1 VIQWPGG
8 QRPRTSAFTLIELLV
23 VIAIIAVL
31 IGLLLPAVQKVRE
44 AAARMSCSNNLKQ
57 IALAAHNY
65 DSTNGN
71 LPGLDTQAFGPLTYL
86 LSYIEQDNQYKLVSF
101 KPAPEGATT
110 NGPNQ
115 YFIWFRDI
123 NNRPATGSPTILRPR
138 PDGLSTIYGAEGQI
152 KTFICPSAPPFDL
165 SATAIQCV
173 IPPGT
178 LGVDSN
184 SAWSTGY
191 WYSTKPGNS
200 VLGRTHY
207 LASGGDVRPRP
218 DRNST
223 TTPPATVD
231 AHGYFYYKSKTKV
244 GAVPDGTSNTIM
256 FVETPGG
263 NHFVNGDADFG
274 TVHWTN
280 IAWAYGLWWSNN
292 GICPNAN
299 NGNCNNPN
307 TGSTGTSPFSAGS
320 MHAGGMTNI
329 AMGDGSVRALNARNV
344 DALSLAYL
352 AGIRDGEIQ
361 NPDF

>member
-1 VIQWPGG
+1 
-8 QRPRTSAFTLIELLV
+8 LLV

-57 IALAAHNY
+57 IALSAHNY
-65 DSTNGN
+65 DTAYGN
-71 LPGLDTQAFGPLTYL
+71 LPGLDTQAFGPLAFL
-86 LSYIEQDNQYKLVSF
+86 LPYMEQDNQYKLLSF

-110 NGPNQ
+110 NGPTQ

-123 NNRPATGSPTILRPR
+123 NNRPATGSTTIARPR
-138 PDGLSTIYGAEGQI
+138 PDGLSNIYGAEGQI
-152 KTFICPSAPPFDL
+152 KTFVCPSAPPVDL
-165 SATAIQCV
+165 SATVIQCV
-173 IPPGT
+173 VPPGT
-178 LGVDSN
+178 APTDFNG
-184 SAWSTGY
+184 AWSGGY

-223 TTPPATVD
+223 TGGTVD
-231 AHGYFYYKSKTKV
+231 AHGVFYYKSKTKV
-244 GAVPDGTSNTIM
+244 GSIPDGSSNTLM

-263 NHFVNGDADFG
+263 NHFVSGDPDFG
-274 TVHWTN
+274 TPHWTN
-280 IAWAYGLWWSNN
+280 MAWAYGLWWSNN

-299 NGNCNNPN
+299 NGNCVNPN
-307 TGSTGTSPFSAGS
+307 SGSTGTSVFSAGS
-320 MHAGGMTNI
+320 MHTGGITNV
-329 AMGDGSVRALNARNV
+329 AMADGSVRSINAPSI

-352 AGIRDGEIQ
+352 AGTRDGEIQ
-361 NPDF
+361 SPDF